1 MYPKLFVVLTALVA
15 VTGSTAVQA
24 QSWREPADPRE
35 KARERIQMVRMLKV
49 TEALRL
55 DRDTAARF
63 FAVGSR
69 YEDTKRQVRRDM
81 NDDIQRLRHTLQNLH
96 PPEKDLRETVSR
108 IRNRKKDLS
117 ELHLKQL
124 DEELGLLRPEQ
135 QARYLLFTIDFR
147 REIDDLLREVREERP
162 AERHPDKSPERYAP
176 RPPAETY
183 RESYKERTR

>member
-1 MYPKLFVVLTALVA
+1 MYPKLITGIIALGVLAGWPVVW
-15 VTGSTAVQA
+15 A

-35 KARERIQMVRMLKV
+35 KARDRIQMVRMLKV

-63 FAVGSR
+63 FAIGSR

-81 NDDIQRLRHTLQNLH
+81 NDDIQRLRHSLQNLH
-96 PPEKDLRETVSR
+96 PPEKDLRDTVNR

-117 ELHLKQL
+117 ELHLKQI
-124 DEELGLLRPEQ
+124 DEELSLLRPDQ

-147 REIDDLLREVREERP
+147 REIDDLLREVQGERP
-162 AERHPDKSPERYAP
+162 PEKTPERYAP

-183 RESYKERTR
+183 RESYKEKAR

>member
-1 MYPKLFVVLTALVA
+1 MYPKLITGIIALGVLAGSPVVW
-15 VTGSTAVQA
+15 A

-35 KARERIQMVRMLKV
+35 KARDRIQMVRMLKV

-63 FAVGSR
+63 FAIGSR

-81 NDDIQRLRHTLQNLH
+81 NDDIQRLRYILQNLH
-96 PPEKDLRETVSR
+96 PPEKDLRETVNR

-117 ELHLKQL
+117 ELTLKQI
-124 DEELGLLRPEQ
+124 DEELSLLRPDQ

-147 REIDDLLREVREERP
+147 REIDDLLREAQGEGPPERL
-162 AERHPDKSPERYAP
+162 PEKTLDRYAP
-176 RPPAETY
+176 RPPVEAY
-183 RESYKERTR
+183 RESTKEKGR

>member
-1 MYPKLFVVLTALVA
+1 MYPKLFVVLTALAA

-24 QSWREPADPRE
+24 QSWRQPADPRE
-35 KARERIQMVRMLKV
+35 QARERIQMVRMLKV

-69 YEDTKRQVRRDM
+69 YEETKRQVRRDM

-108 IRNRKKDLS
+108 IRNRKKDLD
-117 ELHLKQL
+117 ELQLKQL
-124 DEELGLLRPEQ
+124 DEELSLLRPEQ
-135 QARYLLFTIDFR
+135 QARYMVFTVDFR
-147 REIDDLLREVREERP
+147 REINDLLREAQGERP
-162 AERHPDKSPERYAP
+162 PERNPEKTPERYAP
-176 RPPAETY
+176 RPPVETY
-183 RESYKERTR
+183 REGYKERTR

>member
-1 MYPKLFVVLTALVA
+1 MYPRLIAGIIVWGVLAGSPVA
-15 VTGSTAVQA
+15 WS

-35 KARERIQMVRMLKV
+35 KARDRIQMVRMLKI

-63 FAVGSR
+63 FAIGTR

-81 NDDIQRLRHTLQNLH
+81 NDDIQRLRYTVQNLH
-96 PPEKDLRETVSR
+96 PSEKDLRETVNR

-117 ELHLKQL
+117 ELNLKQM

-147 REIDDLLREVREERP
+147 REIDDLLREVQGERP
-162 AERHPDKSPERYAP
+162 PERLPEKPPERYAP

-183 RESYKERTR
+183 RDGYKEKAR